1 MTSLLRSMRSWNSV
15 LLMLA
20 ACSLGVAALA
30 QADWPSEQTGT
41 VEFELAG
48 QPHTF
53 YTFAVHIPENV
64 AEGMPEGAVKDRLQ
78 AAAGT
83 TEHSATW
90 LVHAPVV
97 MSGIV
102 LSTPTEMFLTLSARP
117 TQDANAGLGQLII
130 DFSLSLH
137 TLELS
142 DPGQYSSSIRYYP
155 TAYSSRD
162 YYALTEGG
170 LVFAN
175 VEQVDDYTLRVQ
187 GSFEGSFSFQE
198 SLVREAHN
206 PADVLAASGVFDV
219 LVVGMRPVAE
229 VLIEDGG
236 L

>member
-1 MTSLLRSMRSWNSV
+1 MKQSLLRSKRAWARV
-15 LLMLA
+15 LLILA
-20 ACSLGVAALA
+20 ACSWGGAALA
-30 QADWPSEQTGT
+30 QADWPSERTGT

-48 QPHTF
+48 EPHTF
-53 YTFAVHIPENV
+53 YTFAIQIPENV

-102 LSTPTEMFLTLSARP
+102 LSTPTEMFLTLSSRP

-130 DFSLSLH
+130 DFSLSLR
-137 TLELS
+137 TLEQS
-142 DPGQYSSSIRYYP
+142 DPGQFSSSIRYYP
-155 TAYSSRD
+155 KAYSPRD

-170 LVFAN
+170 LVVTT

-187 GSFEGSFSFQE
+187 GSFQGLFSFQE

-206 PADVLAASGVFDV
+206 PADVLDASGTFDV
-219 LVVGMRPVAE
+219 LVVGTRPVVE
-229 VLIEDGG
+229 VLIVD
-236 L
+236 

>member
-1 MTSLLRSMRSWNSV
+1 MNKSPLCSMPNLARV
-15 LLMLA
+15 LLVFA
-20 ACSLGVAALA
+20 AISLGGAALA
-30 QADWPSEQTGT
+30 QADWPSERTGT
-41 VEFELAG
+41 VGFELGG

-53 YTFAVHIPENV
+53 YTFAIQIPENV

-102 LSTPTEMFLTLSARP
+102 LSTPSEMFLTLSARP

-130 DFSLSLH
+130 DFSLSLR

-142 DPGQYSSSIRYYP
+142 DPDQFNSSIRYYP
-155 TAYSSRD
+155 KAYSARD

-170 LVFAN
+170 LVVTS

-187 GSFEGSFSFQE
+187 GSFEGLFSFQE
-198 SLVREAHN
+198 RLVGETHN
-206 PADVLAASGVFDV
+206 PADVLAVSGTFDV
-219 LVVGMRPVAE
+219 LVVGTRPVAE
-229 VLIEDGG
+229 VLIVD
-236 L
+236 

>member
-1 MTSLLRSMRSWNSV
+1 MNNLLSCSVHSLSRV
-15 LLMLA
+15 LVVLVASSLA
-20 ACSLGVAALA
+20 GAALA
-30 QADWPSEQTGT
+30 QADWPSEHTGT

-48 QPHTF
+48 EPHTF
-53 YTFAVHIPENV
+53 YTFAVQIPENV

-130 DFSLSLH
+130 DFSLSLR

-142 DPGQYSSSIRYYP
+142 DPSQFSSSIRYYP
-155 TAYSSRD
+155 KAYSPRD

-170 LVFAN
+170 LVLAN

-206 PADVLAASGVFDV
+206 SADVMAVSGTFDV
-219 LVVGMRPVAE
+219 LVVGTQPVAD
-229 VLIEDGG
+229 VLIVD
-236 L
+236 